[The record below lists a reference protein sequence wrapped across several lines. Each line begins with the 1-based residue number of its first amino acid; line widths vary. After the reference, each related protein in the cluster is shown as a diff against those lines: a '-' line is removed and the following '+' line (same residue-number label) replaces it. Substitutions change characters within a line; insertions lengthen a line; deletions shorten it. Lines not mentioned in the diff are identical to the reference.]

1 MLKGHPVP
9 VLGAKSEENLLLIDE
24 LESAA
29 VEGVL
34 ARHFDS
40 INLPQTEVSKLFA
53 KEAVVCK
60 VENILQVLWF
70 GGNINHRD
78 AKGRTSLYHAC
89 KHKSL
94 ASVITLLD
102 ERANVNATTIQKWTP
117 LHISAKFNS
126 YNMIPILLAAGAN
139 INARTKNGS
148 CPLDL
153 ATCEKTKMALQAGL
167 TKV

>member
-9 VLGAKSEENLLLIDE
+9 VLGAKSEKNVLLIDE

-60 VENILQVLWF
+60 VENILQVL
-70 GGNINHRD
+70 
-78 AKGRTSLYHAC
+78 
-89 KHKSL
+89 
-94 ASVITLLD
+94 
-102 ERANVNATTIQKWTP
+102 
-117 LHISAKFNS
+117 
-126 YNMIPILLAAGAN
+126 
-139 INARTKNGS
+139 
-148 CPLDL
+148 
-153 ATCEKTKMALQAGL
+153 
-167 TKV
+167 